1 MTTDII
7 DTVPWTDYRKLFSEY
22 EARGEAKGEA
32 RGETKRDME
41 IAMNV

>member
-22 EARGEAKGEA
+22 EAKGKVEG
-32 RGETKRDME
+32 RVGRDME